1 MTKPIV
7 LDPAQAAFV
16 DGVVADGRY
25 PSADRAVTE
34 GLRLLHAREARL
46 SGLREAWNDG
56 VASGDYE
63 PIDAFLDALAD
74 DAATRAKVGA

>member
-7 LDPAQAAFV
+7 LDPAEAAFV
-16 DGVVADGRY
+16 DGLVADGRY
-25 PSADRAVTE
+25 PSADRAVRE

-46 SGLREAWNDG
+46 SDLREAWNEG

-63 PIDAFLDALAD
+63 PIDALLDSLAD
-74 DAATRAKVGA
+74 DAATRVKAGA